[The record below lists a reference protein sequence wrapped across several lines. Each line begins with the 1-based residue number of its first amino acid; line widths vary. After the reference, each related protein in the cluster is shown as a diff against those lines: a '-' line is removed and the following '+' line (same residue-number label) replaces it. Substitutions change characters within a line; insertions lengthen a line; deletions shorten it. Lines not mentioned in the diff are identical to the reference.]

1 METSS
6 SSTSRSSI
14 GIFIIFMALISLIF
28 HANDLVKATHNST
41 SSGTPAVGEGRA
53 KKVVGRN
60 GLAAGKTLQ
69 HEVDDENFAGQ
80 HHYHQFSASQLNAIV
95 KLTMIKR
102 LLRYFS
108 RREWEGGVV
117 NEGCESRYTCCQV
130 CISDTLAAWF
140 IIPSWILSPTHHSY
154 HQTQNFFTGTQLSLG
169 VKYIQPYEIDKPRH

>member
-1 METSS
+1 
-6 SSTSRSSI
+6 
-14 GIFIIFMALISLIF
+14 MAIISLFF

-53 KKVVGRN
+53 KKVAGRN

-69 HEVDDENFAGQ
+69 HDDDDENFAGQ

-95 KLTMIKR
+95 KVTLIKR

-117 NEGCESRYTCCQV
+117 NEGCESRYTYCQV
-130 CISDTLAAWF
+130 YHSFLNLI
-140 IIPSWILSPTHHSY
+140 THPPLLPPPKLFY
-154 HQTQNFFTGTQLSLG
+154 RTQLSLG